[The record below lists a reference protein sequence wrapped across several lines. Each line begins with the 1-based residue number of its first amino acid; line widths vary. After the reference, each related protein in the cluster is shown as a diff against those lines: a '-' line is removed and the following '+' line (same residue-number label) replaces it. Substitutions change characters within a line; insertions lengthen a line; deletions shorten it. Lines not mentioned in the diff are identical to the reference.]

1 MLKLTI
7 ANFAIKN
14 LKSNVIANMIN
25 KFQQYIMNECQTNF
39 FIFMIEYQVNFVK
52 II

>member
-7 ANFAIKN
+7 ANFTIKN
-14 LKSNVIANMIN
+14 LKNNVIANN